1 MLEVLLGEEN
11 AIATAE
17 SCQLDCRGRSFQCAC
32 THLGLCVGLGNV
44 TIVQNRN
51 QCAVRALE

>member
-1 MLEVLLGEEN
+1 MRSRLGWGVS
-11 AIATAE
+11 I
-17 SCQLDCRGRSFQCAC
+17 DWRDRSKGCDG
-32 THLGLCVGLGNV
+32 TYLGLCVGLGNV